1 MSEAVKVNEMMKKNN
16 QDTVFFA
23 QKIEFE
29 KKQLVLGV
37 GERVPVKLK
46 VYPKEAENRHINYR
60 YSDGDVIALNED
72 GVVTALEKGNAQIIA
87 GCDYGTD
94 LCEIKVEKGKQRT
107 DLPGMLV
114 AALEEKQMLLDYAVI
129 QGDGILSYTS
139 ENAQVAEVMAN
150 KVLKLKQVG
159 DTYIHCMCLETPDY
173 KGMQKDVKLLV
184 RYGIDL
190 QLDNIETR
198 NIEKGIR
205 IKWNKVE
212 NVDGYFI
219 YKQRAKG
226 RKELIANVAAD
237 KELVFLDQCV
247 CPGEQYTYFVQPYNG
262 KYIGRLPEH
271 GVTQTFLG
279 KVELQRIACGDQAI
293 HLEWE
298 KIEGAEG
305 YYIYRK
311 SDMEG
316 WTVIDALLQNDAL
329 SYDDAE
335 VISGQEYTYIVSAY
349 KGQFQGALNLQ
360 GYSIRYLDIPKVEMI
375 SNEIGAVKIHW
386 NSIEGAQGYYIY
398 KRNRRGRWKKI
409 GQVNSKRTAYID
421 RVVASGS
428 EYMYTVRAYYNKQLS
443 DYVREGYQIIY
454 LDHPQL
460 QKIEKQNEYMTIYW
474 SEVKG
479 ATGYHVYRKNTNGK
493 WQRIGFVPGE
503 NDLSYTD
510 SMIDSNEAEQ
520 FAYTV
525 RACCKKSISTYDR
538 TGIYYKNEG

>member
-1 MSEAVKVNEMMKKNN
+1 MSEAVKVNEMMKKND

-23 QKIEFE
+23 QKVEFE

-37 GERVPVKLK
+37 GERVPVKLN
-46 VYPKEAENRHINYR
+46 VYPKEAENRPINYR

-72 GVVTALEKGNAQIIA
+72 GVVTALEKGTAQIIA
-87 GCDYGTD
+87 ECDYGTD

-107 DLPGMLV
+107 DLPGMIV

-129 QGDGILSYTS
+129 QGDGILSYIS

-150 KVLKLKQVG
+150 KILKLKQVG

-184 RYGIDL
+184 RYGINL

-198 NIEKGIR
+198 NMENGIR

-219 YKQRAKG
+219 YKQRVKG
-226 RKELIANVAAD
+226 RKELIANIAAD
-237 KELVFLDQCV
+237 KELAFLDQCV

-262 KYIGRLPEH
+262 KYIGRLPEC

-279 KVELQRIACGDQAI
+279 KVELQRIVCGDQAI

-311 SDMEG
+311 SDTEG

-329 SYDDAE
+329 SYDDAG
-335 VISGQEYTYIVSAY
+335 VVSGQEYTYIVSAY

-409 GQVNSKRTAYID
+409 GQVNSKRTVYID
-421 RVVASGS
+421 RMVVSGS

-443 DYVREGYQIIY
+443 DYDREGYKNIY

-460 QKIEKQNEYMTIYW
+460 QRIEKKNECMTIYW
-474 SEVKG
+474 SEVNG
-479 ATGYHVYRKNTNGK
+479 ATGYHVYRKNINGK

-510 SMIDSNEAEQ
+510 SMIEPNDAEQ
-520 FAYTV
+520 FVYTV